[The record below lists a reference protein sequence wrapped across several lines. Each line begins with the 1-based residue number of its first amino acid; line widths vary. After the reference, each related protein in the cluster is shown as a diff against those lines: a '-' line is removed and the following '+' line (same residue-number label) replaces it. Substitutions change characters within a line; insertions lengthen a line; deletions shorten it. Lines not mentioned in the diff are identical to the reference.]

1 MRQVKKIMSECSP
14 RVVRH
19 NHKKT
24 PPQLKKTQTSKKR
37 YQQEESE
44 EENHWEVVQEE
55 YIHAKLSGF
64 YQDELFRTTTN
75 ISEPSEQQQQPK
87 QSDFYNL
94 SNNIQLVGLDT
105 DEPILQI
112 GKEVFAGNFEDS
124 AETSVFFRCRQTTP
138 RSTVDQIREDPVFSR
153 DLPNVQST
161 FECKT
166 SKILR
171 FKRVF
176 LTAKE
181 SSADPDQTSTVT
193 DDNNDDADSVTNIT
207 AIAD

>member
-1 MRQVKKIMSECSP
+1 MSECSP

-24 PPQLKKTQTSKKR
+24 SPQLKKTQTSKKR
-37 YQQEESE
+37 YQEESE

>member
-1 MRQVKKIMSECSP
+1 M
-14 RVVRH
+14 
-19 NHKKT
+19 
-24 PPQLKKTQTSKKR
+24 KKTQTSKKR
-37 YQQEESE
+37 YQEESE

>member
-37 YQQEESE
+37 YQEESE

-181 SSADPDQTSTVT
+181 SDPETTSTITVT
-193 DDNNDDADSVTNIT
+193 DDNDADSVTNIT
-207 AIAD
+207 AD

>member
-37 YQQEESE
+37 YQEESE

-181 SSADPDQTSTVT
+181 SDPETTSTATVT
-193 DDNNDDADSVTNIT
+193 DDNDADSVTNIT
-207 AIAD
+207 AD

>member
-1 MRQVKKIMSECSP
+1 MSECSP

-37 YQQEESE
+37 YQEESE

-181 SSADPDQTSTVT
+181 SSDPDQTSTVT

>member
-37 YQQEESE
+37 YQEESE

-181 SSADPDQTSTVT
+181 SSDPDQTSTVT
-193 DDNNDDADSVTNIT
+193 DDNNDADSVTNIT

>member
-37 YQQEESE
+37 YQEESE

-166 SKILR
+166 SKILL

-181 SSADPDQTSTVT
+181 SSDPDQTSTVT
-193 DDNNDDADSVTNIT
+193 DDNNDADSVTNIT

>member
-1 MRQVKKIMSECSP
+1 MSECSP

-19 NHKKT
+19 NHTKA
-24 PPQLKKTQTSKKR
+24 PQLKKTQTSKKR
-37 YQQEESE
+37 YQEESE

>member
-37 YQQEESE
+37 YQEESE

-181 SSADPDQTSTVT
+181 SSADPDQTSTV
-193 DDNNDDADSVTNIT
+193 NDADSVTNIT

>member
-1 MRQVKKIMSECSP
+1 LRQVKKIMSECSP

-37 YQQEESE
+37 YQEESE

>member
-37 YQQEESE
+37 YQEESE
-44 EENHWEVVQEE
+44 EQNHWEVVQEE

-181 SSADPDQTSTVT
+181 SDPETTSTITVT
-193 DDNNDDADSVTNIT
+193 DDNDADSVTNIT
-207 AIAD
+207 AD

>member
-1 MRQVKKIMSECSP
+1 
-14 RVVRH
+14 VVRH

-37 YQQEESE
+37 YQEESE

>member
-1 MRQVKKIMSECSP
+1 MSECSP

-19 NHKKT
+19 NHTKT
-24 PPQLKKTQTSKKR
+24 PQLKKTQTSKKR
-37 YQQEESE
+37 YQEESE

-75 ISEPSEQQQQPK
+75 ISEPSEQQQQQPK

>member
-24 PPQLKKTQTSKKR
+24 SPQLKKTQTSKKR
-37 YQQEESE
+37 YQEESE

>member
-1 MRQVKKIMSECSP
+1 LRQVKKIMSECSP

-37 YQQEESE
+37 YQEESE

-112 GKEVFAGNFEDS
+112 GKEVFAGKFEDS

-207 AIAD
+207 AIAN

>member
-37 YQQEESE
+37 YQEESE

>member
-1 MRQVKKIMSECSP
+1 MSECSP

-37 YQQEESE
+37 YQEESE

-181 SSADPDQTSTVT
+181 SSDPDQTSTVT
-193 DDNNDDADSVTNIT
+193 DDNNDADSVTNIT

>member
-24 PPQLKKTQTSKKR
+24 SPQLKKTQTSKKR
-37 YQQEESE
+37 YQEESE

-181 SSADPDQTSTVT
+181 SSDPDQTSTVT
-193 DDNNDDADSVTNIT
+193 DDNNDADSVTNIT

>member
-24 PPQLKKTQTSKKR
+24 SPQLKKTQTSKKR
-37 YQQEESE
+37 YQEESE

-181 SSADPDQTSTVT
+181 SSDPDQTSTVT

>member
-1 MRQVKKIMSECSP
+1 MSECSP

-37 YQQEESE
+37 YQEESE

>member
-1 MRQVKKIMSECSP
+1 MSECSP

-37 YQQEESE
+37 YQEESE
-44 EENHWEVVQEE
+44 EQNHWEVVQEE

-181 SSADPDQTSTVT
+181 SDPETTSTITVT
-193 DDNNDDADSVTNIT
+193 DDNDADSVTNIT
-207 AIAD
+207 AD

>member
-1 MRQVKKIMSECSP
+1 MSECSP

-19 NHKKT
+19 NHTKA
-24 PPQLKKTQTSKKR
+24 PQLKKTQTSKKR
-37 YQQEESE
+37 HTYQQLQEESE
-44 EENHWEVVQEE
+44 EQNHWEVVQEE

-64 YQDELFRTTTN
+64 YQDELFRTTN
-75 ISEPSEQQQQPK
+75 ISEPSEQQPK

-112 GKEVFAGNFEDS
+112 GKEVFAGSFEDS
-124 AETSVFFRCRQTTP
+124 AETSVFFRCRQPP
-138 RSTVDQIREDPVFSR
+138 RPVDQIREDPVFSR

-181 SSADPDQTSTVT
+181 SAPEPTSTATVT
-193 DDNNDDADSVTNIT
+193 DDNDADSVTNIT
-207 AIAD
+207 AD

>member
-37 YQQEESE
+37 YQEESE

-193 DDNNDDADSVTNIT
+193 DDNNDADSVTNIT

>member
-37 YQQEESE
+37 YQEESE

-181 SSADPDQTSTVT
+181 SSDPDQTSTVT

>member
-1 MRQVKKIMSECSP
+1 MSECSP

-37 YQQEESE
+37 YQEESE

-193 DDNNDDADSVTNIT
+193 DDNNDADSVTNIT

>member
-1 MRQVKKIMSECSP
+1 M
-14 RVVRH
+14 
-19 NHKKT
+19 
-24 PPQLKKTQTSKKR
+24 
-37 YQQEESE
+37 
-44 EENHWEVVQEE
+44 VQEE

>member
-37 YQQEESE
+37 YQEESE

-75 ISEPSEQQQQPK
+75 ISEPSEQQQPK

>member
-37 YQQEESE
+37 YQEESE

-153 DLPNVQST
+153 DLPNVQSHLSPT
-161 FECKT
+161 IRCD
-166 SKILR
+166 LHV
-171 FKRVF
+171 RV
-176 LTAKE
+176 
-181 SSADPDQTSTVT
+181 TVT
-193 DDNNDDADSVTNIT
+193 GRRYVYN
-207 AIAD
+207 

>member
-37 YQQEESE
+37 YQEESK